1 MEFSDFS
8 VEDNVMIDK
17 YVVTSRLGNGAFSTI
32 YNAKNVR
39 NNEPVIIK
47 TENVDD
53 EIGLLKHE
61 ASMCLRLRNVSGM
74 LLIKWYGVVDD
85 WRCLVLPYA
94 GKSLDKLVVTNPAVR
109 MNILSQIVKALES
122 IHMMGVIHR
131 DIKPAN
137 ILIDEEGTCRLV
149 DFGLSSMIWQTYG
162 GHIEKKT
169 DQTMIG
175 SPAYVSINIHEGINP
190 SRRDDLESLC
200 YVYMYLKKRSLP
212 WSSFASSYIGE
223 MKRNLL
229 QYSAEYGDAVLA
241 VIWEYVRKITF
252 SEEPNYKIITDV
264 LEHEITGLDKEKDVS
279 EVADDDYS
287 SDGEEF
293 NP

>member
-1 MEFSDFS
+1 MENPDVFL
-8 VEDNVMIDK
+8 EDNVMIDK
-17 YVVTSRLGNGAFSTI
+17 YMVTGKLGNGAFSTI

-39 NNEPVIIK
+39 NNDPVIIK

-61 ASMCLRLRNVSGM
+61 ASMYLRLRNVSGM

-94 GKSLDKLVVTNPAVR
+94 GRSLDKLIVTNPAVR
-109 MNILSQIVKALES
+109 MNIFSQIVNALES

-169 DQTMIG
+169 NQTIIG

-200 YVYMYLKKRSLP
+200 YVYMYLKKKSLP
-212 WSSFASSYIGE
+212 WSSFATKYIHE
-223 MKRNLL
+223 IKQNLL
-229 QYSAEYGDAVLA
+229 HYCSDYGDAVLA
-241 VIWEYVRKITF
+241 VIWEYVRKIKF
-252 SEEPNYKIITDV
+252 SEDPNYKIITDV
-264 LEHEITGLDKEKDVS
+264 LEHEIAGLDKEKEVSDV
-279 EVADDDYS
+279 VDYES
-287 SDGEEF
+287 DSDGEEIV
-293 NP
+293 P

>member
-1 MEFSDFS
+1 MENPDVFL
-8 VEDNVMIDK
+8 EDNVMIDK
-17 YVVTSRLGNGAFSTI
+17 YMVTGKLGNGAFSTI

-39 NNEPVIIK
+39 NNDPVIIK

-61 ASMCLRLRNVSGM
+61 ASMYLRLRNVSGM

-94 GKSLDKLVVTNPAVR
+94 GRSLDKLIVTNPAVR
-109 MNILSQIVKALES
+109 MNIFSQIVNALES

-169 DQTMIG
+169 NQTMIG

-200 YVYMYLKKRSLP
+200 YVYMYLKKKSLP
-212 WSSFASSYIGE
+212 WSSFATKYIHE
-223 MKRNLL
+223 IKQNLL
-229 QYSAEYGDAVLA
+229 HYCSDYADAVLA
-241 VIWEYVRKITF
+241 VIWEYVRKIKF
-252 SEEPNYKIITDV
+252 SEDPNYKIITDV
-264 LEHEITGLDKEKDVS
+264 LEHEIAGLDKEKEVSDV
-279 EVADDDYS
+279 VDYES
-287 SDGEEF
+287 DSDGEEIV
-293 NP
+293 P